1 MQKLN
6 IALVRFLQ
14 FTVFVLFTFI
24 VLVYFGALLLLPL
37 DVIAL
42 AARALTAIGFNGF
55 IAALIGAAAS
65 GYFVLLAYKIP
76 GLGALLF
83 DIGLEL
89 VNTARFRIEA
99 FNPIVEQLK
108 SSPVALPSQQ

>member
-37 DVIAL
+37 DVVAL
-42 AARALTAIGFNGF
+42 TVRALTAMGFNGF
-55 IAALIGAAAS
+55 IAGLLGTAAS
-65 GYFVLLAYKIP
+65 GYLVMLVYKIP

-89 VNTARFRIEA
+89 VNIARVRIEA
-99 FNPIVEQLK
+99 FNPL
-108 SSPVALPSQQ
+108 VAQVKQSH